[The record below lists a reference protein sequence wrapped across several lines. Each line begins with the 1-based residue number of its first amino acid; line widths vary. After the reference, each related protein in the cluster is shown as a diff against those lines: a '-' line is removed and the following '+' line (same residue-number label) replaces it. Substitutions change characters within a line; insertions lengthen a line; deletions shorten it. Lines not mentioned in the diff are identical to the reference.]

1 MTTPIIP
8 LELQEL
14 IIDSVQDRDHAL
26 FTETL
31 KSCCL
36 TCRAWLPRSIRRL
49 YHRLI
54 VGNLRPAQFDKLVRL
69 IDTSPYVADAIEEL
83 VVGVVF
89 QGTEDVVGGV
99 AIRAVLAGKLP
110 RLRSLTLIGS
120 GSLVQSA
127 PPPLVVSSPPCRL
140 PTLAGFPTLT
150 TLHLSFVFFTS
161 YVSFQRMFSSV
172 PGLRRLHASYVIC
185 NHTRI
190 PPAFPSYPPLK
201 PPLTH
206 VVWYENATSEGY
218 ALPHLLRNVCGSL
231 EDLTL
236 SFPDTAQSCIDQAV
250 SLINTHPYFQ
260 PFSLPRLGTLR
271 VCQALSPGSEMDA
284 LRDLVR
290 SHVRLLATLL
300 RSPRMPH
307 PHMARRS
314 QVHFKLKSRDR
325 YTAGAEQAKAKA
337 SLHPGIGA
345 RGTGMSE
352 PVQDSDLFTGRD
364 TLLGK
369 LLHAIKAHS
378 TEMDS
383 ALLAGRACAWRVVF
397 EFTLARAGG
406 RSATTQDDDPRV
418 IVASLSAAMAALFP
432 TLHRDGLLLVTF
444 QCPDGE

>member
-172 PGLRRLHASYVIC
+172 PALRRLHASYVIC

-190 PPAFPSYPPLK
+190 PPAFPSYPPLI

-206 VVWYENATSEGY
+206 VVWYENATS
-218 ALPHLLRNVCGSL
+218 AM
-231 EDLTL
+231 
-236 SFPDTAQSCIDQAV
+236 
-250 SLINTHPYFQ
+250 
-260 PFSLPRLGTLR
+260 
-271 VCQALSPGSEMDA
+271 LSPTSCGMYAGLSRTSRFPSPTRRNPA
-284 LRDLVR
+284 LIKR
-290 SHVRLLATLL
+290 SL
-300 RSPRMPH
+300 S
-307 PHMARRS
+307 
-314 QVHFKLKSRDR
+314 
-325 YTAGAEQAKAKA
+325 
-337 SLHPGIGA
+337 
-345 RGTGMSE
+345 
-352 PVQDSDLFTGRD
+352 
-364 TLLGK
+364 
-369 LLHAIKAHS
+369 S
-378 TEMDS
+378 TRIPTS
-383 ALLAGRACAWRVVF
+383 
-397 EFTLARAGG
+397 
-406 RSATTQDDDPRV
+406 
-418 IVASLSAAMAALFP
+418 SLSASPAWVRCGCARL
-432 TLHRDGLLLVTF
+432 
-444 QCPDGE
+444 